1 MDLSKYFPGGAR
13 GTILITTR
21 NRDFEKYATVGS
33 NELECMDVS
42 DAASLL
48 LKACKSENSENDTSK
63 ALAKQIAETLG
74 CLPLGVVHAAALI
87 RQQVCGLDD
96 YIELFGKHR
105 RRLLSNSSGR
115 LPRHECDVYATWN
128 VSWEAIQSKES
139 MISTIAL
146 ELLNIFACFHFGEI
160 SEKIFSSAA
169 KEKHRRHKQSLREKW
184 FEDMLGRLRLYD
196 GAFGHAWEPLEFRE
210 AVSLLCAFSLVSYDR
225 DESRLSLHPLVHAWA
240 RDRLGKAEFDE
251 WSTKILVLLI
261 ASKSTAARSYRTER
275 QLLIHVDACSRKSGD
290 LSSLD
295 DDDLKTR
302 LLAESACVEL
312 YQNHGQIREA
322 HDLAFRAVKLSVSRW
337 GYSNISSLYSMRVLA
352 DQFRAM
358 GEIER
363 ALESY
368 KSITR
373 CVLKMPPQ
381 EFPEEILDLQLLEQ
395 EAFCHWARDRF
406 ETAVKRQEPVVKAR
420 IERKGKENRE
430 TVASMAC
437 LVNYYRDIGRDK
449 ECVELGEEV
458 FALSKKFRGEHS
470 FETLFSAEGLA
481 QDYKKKGELS
491 KGVDLLE
498 WASTVCI
505 APDAPK
511 TSDNLKILH
520 ALVVDFYNF
529 GQKDKARDL
538 AAILASSSEAV
549 LGEDHPQTRKRF
561 QMIKCFD
568 TWARVHAEA
577 AENDKP
583 ITTALLDEIAAM
595 SSEFILPH
603 DQEVDKTNQ
612 ESIKRFRKDLE
623 NWQPDRRDN
632 ASVCKRI
639 MDWASVQ
646 ELNFSLRKT
655 FEEVPPMVESTMH
668 ILDGRA
674 LEEEIREALGP
685 EVYAELERAML
696 GDAQDDDKGDSE
708 RDDEGDGKAWFS
720 REKIAK
726 WLAD

>member
-1 MDLSKYFPGGAR
+1 M
-13 GTILITTR
+13 
-21 NRDFEKYATVGS
+21 
-33 NELECMDVS
+33 
-42 DAASLL
+42 
-48 LKACKSENSENDTSK
+48 K

-160 SEKIFSSAA
+160 SEEIFSSAP
-169 KEKHRRHKQSLREKW
+169 KQRYKRDQQSLSEKW

-196 GAFGHAWEPLEFRE
+196 GAFGQAWEPLVFRE

-225 DESRLSLHPLVHAWA
+225 DESRLSIHPLVHDWA

-251 WSTKILVLLI
+251 WSTKSLVLLI

-275 QLLIHVDACSRKSGD
+275 QFLIHMDACSRKGGD
-290 LSSLD
+290 LSSLE
-295 DDDLKTR
+295 DDDLRIR
-302 LLAESACVEL
+302 LAADSACVKL
-312 YQNHGQIREA
+312 YQNNRQLHEA
-322 HDLAFRAVKLSVSRW
+322 HALAFRAVKLSVSRW
-337 GYSNISSLYSMRVLA
+337 GYSNIASLCSMRILA

-358 GEIER
+358 GKIER
-363 ALESY
+363 ALEAY
-368 KSITR
+368 KHITR
-373 CVLKMPPQ
+373 YVLKMPPQ
-381 EFPEEILDLQLLEQ
+381 NFPEEILELQLLEE

-406 ETAVKRQEPVVKAR
+406 DTAVKCQEPVVKAR

-430 TVASMAC
+430 TVASMAY

-470 FETLFSAEGLA
+470 HVTLHSAEGLA
-481 QDYKKKGELS
+481 RDYKKKGELS
-491 KGVDLLE
+491 KGVELLE
-498 WASTVCI
+498 WASTACI

-511 TSDNLKILH
+511 TSENLEILH
-520 ALVVDFYNF
+520 ILVVNFYNF

-538 AAILASSSEAV
+538 AAILASSSEVV

-568 TWARVHAEA
+568 TWAQVHAEA

-583 ITTALLDEIAAM
+583 ITTALLDKIAVM

-603 DQEVDKTNQ
+603 DQKADKVNQ
-612 ESIKRFRKDLE
+612 ESIKRIRKELE
-623 NWQPDRRDN
+623 DWQPDRQDN
-632 ASVCKRI
+632 ASVRKRI
-639 MDWASVQ
+639 MDWLSLQ
-646 ELNFSLRKT
+646 ESNFTLRKV
-655 FEEVPPMVESTMH
+655 FIELPPYGGEHNAYS
-668 ILDGRA
+668 
-674 LEEEIREALGP
+674 
-685 EVYAELERAML
+685 
-696 GDAQDDDKGDSE
+696 
-708 RDDEGDGKAWFS
+708 
-720 REKIAK
+720 
-726 WLAD
+726 